1 MRIDKSKSNK
11 KKWQKYINNA
21 KSNKD
26 IYSIR
31 QSLHSFDYDDIICKV
46 RFAVN
51 EIKKKYGDCKFFLF
65 GSFAHKAWLNDKSD
79 IDIAVKG
86 LKPKKFWKAWVLLD
100 SMIDDRVV
108 DFVDIDDL
116 NETFKQVIY
125 NEGIIL

>member
-21 KSNKD
+21 KLNKD
-26 IYSIR
+26 SCYIR
-31 QSLHSFDYDDIICKV
+31 QSLQSFDYDDIICKV

-51 EIKKKYGDCKFFLF
+51 EIKKQYGDCKFFLF
-65 GSFAHKAWLNDKSD
+65 GSFAHKAWLNEKSD

-86 LKPKKFWKAWVLLD
+86 LKAKNFWKAWVLLD

-116 NETFKQVIY
+116 HETFKQVIY

>member
-1 MRIDKSKSNK
+1 MRIDKSNK
-11 KKWQKYINNA
+11 KKWQKYFNNA
-21 KSNKD
+21 KSNKN
-26 IYSIR
+26 INSIR
-31 QSLHSFDYDDIICKV
+31 QSSHSFDYDDIMCKV

-51 EIKKKYGDCKFFLF
+51 EIKKQYGDCKFLLF

-86 LKPKKFWKAWVLLD
+86 LNPKNFWKAWVLLD
-100 SMIDDRVV
+100 SIIDDRVI

-116 NETFKQVIY
+116 HETFKQVIY